1 MRKVLLIILAAVFIY
16 PIFPVFAG
24 EDYSKGPDCAV
35 VIEGTGD
42 TFTIT
47 TKCGKRL
54 QYFMKDGE
62 YKMWRFEGETDWRA
76 ISPRPKITIKSEDAA

>member
-1 MRKVLLIILAAVFIY
+1 MNKVLLVVLIAFFIC
-16 PIFPVFAG
+16 PTFSSFAG

-47 TKCGKRL
+47 TRCGKRL
-54 QYFMKDGE
+54 QYLMKEGE
-62 YKMWRFEGETDWRA
+62 YKMWRFEGETDWKV
-76 ISPRPKITIKSEDAA
+76 IPSKPKITIKSEDMA